1 MSKNGHGYPLTFCLG
16 DRVVIQLGCKERFR
30 ISFHIGVETLKKTV
44 FVLGLV
50 NLAVV
55 QSIEVA
61 PEAQIAIPFSRRSF
75 LAPWR
80 SSCPKWWIKL
90 GFLGD
95 LEPKIIQNMAFSKR
109 ASNDFESMC
118 IYCIYICSR

>member
-1 MSKNGHGYPLTFCLG
+1 M
-16 DRVVIQLGCKERFR
+16 
-30 ISFHIGVETLKKTV
+30 

-90 GFLGD
+90 GFLGE
-95 LEPKIIQNMAFSKR
+95 LEPKIIQNIAFSKR
-109 ASNDFESMC
+109 ARASTDFGEYVY
-118 IYCIYICSR
+118 ILYIYIYFFFAVDRLDSIRLED